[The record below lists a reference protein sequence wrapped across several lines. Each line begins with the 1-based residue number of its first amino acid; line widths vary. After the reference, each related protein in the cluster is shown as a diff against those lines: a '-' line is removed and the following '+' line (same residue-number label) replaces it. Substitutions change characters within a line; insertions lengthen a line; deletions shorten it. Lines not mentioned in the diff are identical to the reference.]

1 LLWSRARLIQE
12 ARMGTLF
19 LVATPIGNLED
30 ITLRALRV
38 LREASLIA
46 AEDTRHTR
54 KLLTH
59 FEIATPMTSHHEHS
73 GLARTDAVVAALAQG
88 AVALVSDAGTPL
100 LSDPGQALVR
110 AALAAGHVVVPIPGP
125 SAAIAALVASG
136 LATDQFTFLGFL
148 PRKSS
153 DRRTLLARFAQ
164 APETL
169 IVYEAPHRLLACLD
183 DLLAA
188 LGDRQATLARELT
201 KIHEEFRRGRL
212 SALRA
217 GYERGDAPR
226 GEFTI
231 VISGAEPAGE
241 QETEETQERR
251 AVERIQVLLASDVS
265 VREAAVEVARLT
277 GLPRR
282 QVYRLALEVSAR
294 DAPSTATVDVTD
306 E

>member
-1 LLWSRARLIQE
+1 
-12 ARMGTLF
+12 MGTLY

-30 ITLRALRV
+30 ITLRALRI
-38 LREASLIA
+38 LRAVPLIA

-59 FEIATPMTSHHEHS
+59 FEIFTPMTSYHEHS
-73 GLARTDAVVAALAQG
+73 GSARTDAVVAALATG
-88 AVALVSDAGTPL
+88 DVALVSDAGTPL
-100 LSDPGQALVR
+100 LSDPGEALVR
-110 AALAAGHVVVPIPGP
+110 TALAAGHAVVPIPGP

-136 LATDQFTFLGFL
+136 LPTDHFTFLGFL

-153 DRRTLLARFAQ
+153 ERRALLARFAQ

-169 IVYEAPHRLLACLD
+169 ILYEAPHRLLACLD
-183 DLLAA
+183 DLLAV
-188 LGDRQATLARELT
+188 LGDRHATLARELT

-217 GYERGDAPR
+217 EYEHGDAPR

-231 VISGAEPAGE
+231 VVSGAEPAVE
-241 QETEETQERR
+241 QETEEARERR
-251 AVERIQVLLASDVS
+251 AIERIQTLLASGAS
-265 VREAAVEVARLT
+265 VREAATQVAQEL

-282 QVYRLALEVSAR
+282 RVYRLALEISAGDSETGVTQNAR
-294 DAPSTATVDVTD
+294 D

>member
-1 LLWSRARLIQE
+1 
-12 ARMGTLF
+12 MGTLF

-30 ITLRALRV
+30 ITLRALRI
-38 LREASLIA
+38 LREVSLIA

-59 FEIATPMTSHHEHS
+59 FNIATPLTSYHEHS
-73 GLARTDAVVAALAQG
+73 GPARADALVAALTQG
-88 AVALVSDAGTPL
+88 DIALVSDAGTPV

-110 AALAAGHVVVPIPGP
+110 AALAAGHVVIPIPGP
-125 SAAIAALVASG
+125 AAAIAALVASG
-136 LATDQFTFLGFL
+136 LPTDQFTFLGFL

-153 DRRTLLARFAQ
+153 DRRALLARFAQ

-169 IVYEAPHRLLACLD
+169 ILYEAPHRLLACLD

-188 LGDRQATLARELT
+188 LGDRDATLARELT
-201 KIHEEFRRGRL
+201 KVHEEWRRGRL

-217 GYERGDAPR
+217 GYAHGDAPR

-231 VISGAEPAGE
+231 VISGAEPDVE
-241 QETEETQERR
+241 QESEEARERSAIASLR
-251 AVERIQVLLASDVS
+251 ALLANGMG
-265 VREAAVEVARLT
+265 VREAAVEVARLS

-282 QVYRLALEVSAR
+282 QMYRLALEVAAESA
-294 DAPSTATVDVTD
+294 T
-306 E
+306 EE

>member
-1 LLWSRARLIQE
+1 
-12 ARMGTLF
+12 MGTLY

-30 ITLRALRV
+30 ITLRALRI
-38 LREASLIA
+38 LREVPLIA

-54 KLLTH
+54 RLLTH
-59 FEIATPMTSHHEHS
+59 FEIATPMTSYHEHS
-73 GLARTDAVVAALAQG
+73 GSARTDAVVAALTTG
-88 AVALVSDAGTPL
+88 DVALVSDAGTPL

-110 AALAAGHVVVPIPGP
+110 AALAAGHAVVPIPGP

-136 LATDQFTFLGFL
+136 LSTDQFTFLGFL

-153 DRRTLLARFAQ
+153 DRRALLARFAP

-169 IVYEAPHRLLACLD
+169 ILYEAPHRLLVCLD

-201 KIHEEFRRGRL
+201 KVHEEFRCGRL

-231 VISGAEPAGE
+231 VIAGAESNFK
-241 QETEETQERR
+241 QETEESLERR
-251 AVERIQVLLASDVS
+251 AVERIHTLLATGMS
-265 VREAAVEVARLT
+265 VRETATEVARLT

-282 QVYRLALEVSAR
+282 QAYRLALEVSAGDTTQR
-294 DAPSTATVDVTD
+294 ATDSDDDA
-306 E
+306 